1 MCDSVCLLFFFF
13 FFTYLAQLRWMGE
26 RVDVVPLVYSQ

>member
-13 FFTYLAQLRWMGE
+13 FFHRIDSWTQLGDAAADFE
-26 RVDVVPLVYSQ
+26 VE